1 MKYEDPFVISKRSK
15 RGLLV
20 LILASLGLIF
30 FPRVYKFFQKE
41 EALVINSEQI
51 AEFERTHKKFEKRN
65 YSNYYSKKKK
75 YKAPDSKFNPNTY
88 TLSDWI
94 NLGLSEKQ
102 SVVILKF
109 TARGIYTEEDLK
121 RIFVIPEVLFELI
134 RDSVVYPKRLYPKRF
149 YPKPF
154 KKSTHQESFKNQVKQ
169 ITQINLNT
177 SDTTEFMKIYGIGA
191 FYAKQI
197 IRYREK
203 LGGFFKKEQLLE
215 VWKMTPET
223 YDKIKDHVFINEMD
237 VKLIDINTVTI
248 EELKVNPYLT
258 WNQANSIVKMRIQRN
273 GFKNIEEIKE
283 SVLIDSE
290 TYEKLFPY
298 LSLH

>member
-30 FPRVYKFFQKE
+30 FPRVYMFFQKE

-88 TLSDWI
+88 KLSDWI
-94 NLGLSEKQ
+94 KLGLSEKQ

-109 TARGIYTEEDLK
+109 TSRGIYNEEDLK

-134 RDSVVYPKRLYPKRF
+134 RDSVVYPERF
-149 YPKPF
+149 QNSPN
-154 KKSTHQESFKNQVKQ
+154 QESFKKQAKQ
-169 ITQINLNT
+169 ITLINLNT
-177 SDTTEFMKIYGIGA
+177 ADTTEFMKIYGIGA

-203 LGGFFKKEQLLE
+203 LGGYLTKEQLFE
-215 VWKMTPET
+215 VWKMTPEA
-223 YDKIKDHVFINEMD
+223 YEKIKDHVFISEKD
-237 VKLIDINTVTI
+237 VKRININSVTI
-248 EELKVNPYLT
+248 EELKVHPYLK
-258 WNQANSIVKMRIQRN
+258 WNQANSIVKMRMLRN

>member
-30 FPRVYKFFQKE
+30 FPRVYMFFQKE
-41 EALVINSEQI
+41 EAFVINSEQI

-88 TLSDWI
+88 SLSDWI
-94 NLGLSEKQ
+94 NLGLSAKQ
-102 SVVILKF
+102 SVVVLKF
-109 TARGIYTEEDLK
+109 TSRGIYTEEDLK
-121 RIFVIPEVLFELI
+121 RIFVIPDVLFELI
-134 RDSVVYPKRLYPKRF
+134 RDSVIYPERIQNTPN
-149 YPKPF
+149 
-154 KKSTHQESFKNQVKQ
+154 QESFKKQAKQ
-169 ITQINLNT
+169 ITVINLNT
-177 SDTTEFMKIYGIGA
+177 ADTTEFMKIYGIGA

-203 LGGFFKKEQLLE
+203 LGGYITKEQLFE
-215 VWKMTPET
+215 VWKMTPEA
-223 YDKIKDHVFINEMD
+223 YEKIKDHVFISEKD
-237 VKLIDINTVTI
+237 VKRININSVTI
-248 EELKVNPYLT
+248 EELKVHPYLK
-258 WNQANSIVKMRIQRN
+258 WNQANSIIKMRIQRN

>member
-30 FPRVYKFFQKE
+30 FPRVYMFFQKE
-41 EALVINSEQI
+41 EAFVINSEQI
-51 AEFERTHKKFEKRN
+51 AEFERTHKKFKKRN

-88 TLSDWI
+88 TLSDWM

-102 SVVILKF
+102 SVVVLKF
-109 TARGIYTEEDLK
+109 TSRGIYSEEDLK
-121 RIFVIPEVLFELI
+121 RIFVIPDVLFELI
-134 RDSVVYPKRLYPKRF
+134 RDSVVYPERF
-149 YPKPF
+149 QNSPN
-154 KKSTHQESFKNQVKQ
+154 QESFKKQAKQ
-169 ITQINLNT
+169 ITLINLNT
-177 SDTTEFMKIYGIGA
+177 ADTTEFMKIYGIGA

-203 LGGFFKKEQLLE
+203 LGGYFTKEQLFE
-215 VWKMTPET
+215 VWKMTNEA
-223 YDKIKDHVFINEMD
+223 YDKIKDHVFISEKD
-237 VKLIDINTVTI
+237 VKRININSVTI
-248 EELKVNPYLT
+248 EELKVHPYLK

>member
-30 FPRVYKFFQKE
+30 FPRVYMFFQKK
-41 EALVINSEQI
+41 EAFVINSEQI
-51 AEFERTHKKFEKRN
+51 TEFERTHKKFEKRN

-88 TLSDWI
+88 TLTDWT

-109 TARGIYTEEDLK
+109 TSRGIYNEEDLK

-134 RDSVVYPKRLYPKRF
+134 RDSVVYPERIQNTPN
-149 YPKPF
+149 
-154 KKSTHQESFKNQVKQ
+154 QESFKKQAKQ
-169 ITQINLNT
+169 INLINLNT
-177 SDTTEFMKIYGIGA
+177 ADTTEFMKIYGIGA

-203 LGGFFKKEQLLE
+203 LGGYLTKEQLFE
-215 VWKMTPET
+215 VWKMTPEA
-223 YDKIKDHVFINEMD
+223 YEKIKDHVFISEKD
-237 VKLIDINTVTI
+237 VKRININSVTI
-248 EELKVNPYLT
+248 EELKVHPYLK

>member
-30 FPRVYKFFQKE
+30 FPRVYMFFQKE
-41 EALVINSEQI
+41 ETLVINSEQI

-134 RDSVVYPKRLYPKRF
+134 RDSVVYPERF
-149 YPKPF
+149 QNTPN
-154 KKSTHQESFKNQVKQ
+154 QESFKKQAKQ
-169 ITQINLNT
+169 ITLINLNT
-177 SDTTEFMKIYGIGA
+177 ADTTEFMKIYGIGA

-203 LGGFFKKEQLLE
+203 LGGYFTKEQLFE
-215 VWKMTPET
+215 VWKMTNEA
-223 YDKIKDHVFINEMD
+223 YDKIKDHVFISEKD
-237 VKLIDINTVTI
+237 VKRININSVTI
-248 EELKVNPYLT
+248 EELKVHPYLK

>member
-30 FPRVYKFFQKE
+30 FPRVYMFFQKE

-65 YSNYYSKKKK
+65 YSNYHSKKKK

-94 NLGLSEKQ
+94 KLGLSAKQ
-102 SVVILKF
+102 SVVVLKF
-109 TARGIYTEEDLK
+109 TSRGIYSEEDLK

-134 RDSVVYPKRLYPKRF
+134 RDSVVYPERF
-149 YPKPF
+149 QNSPNQETF
-154 KKSTHQESFKNQVKQ
+154 KKQAKQ
-169 ITQINLNT
+169 ITVINLNT
-177 SDTTEFMKIYGIGA
+177 ADTTEFMKIYGVGA

-203 LGGFFKKEQLLE
+203 LGGFFKKEQLFE
-215 VWKMTPET
+215 VWKMTT
-223 YDKIKDHVFINEMD
+223 DAYDKIKDHVFISEKD
-237 VKLIDINTVTI
+237 VKRININSVTI
-248 EELKVNPYLT
+248 EELKVHPYLK
-258 WNQANSIVKMRIQRN
+258 WNQANSIIKMRIQRN

>member
-30 FPRVYKFFQKE
+30 FPRVYMFFQKD
-41 EALVINSEQI
+41 EAFVINSEQI

-88 TLSDWI
+88 TLSDWT

-121 RIFVIPEVLFELI
+121 RIFVIPDVLFELI
-134 RDSVVYPKRLYPKRF
+134 RDSVVYPERIQNTPN
-149 YPKPF
+149 
-154 KKSTHQESFKNQVKQ
+154 QESFKKQAKQ
-169 ITQINLNT
+169 ITLINLNT
-177 SDTTEFMKIYGIGA
+177 ADTTEFMKIYGIGA

-215 VWKMTPET
+215 VWKMTPEA
-223 YDKIKDHVFINEMD
+223 YDKIKDHVFISEKD
-237 VKLIDINTVTI
+237 VKRININSVTI
-248 EELKVNPYLT
+248 EVLKVHPYLK

>member
-30 FPRVYKFFQKE
+30 FPRVYMFFQKQ
-41 EALVINSEQI
+41 EAFVINSEQI
-51 AEFERTHKKFEKRN
+51 AEFERTHKKFKKRN

-88 TLSDWI
+88 KLSDWM
-94 NLGLSEKQ
+94 NLGLSAKQ
-102 SVVILKF
+102 SVVVLKF
-109 TARGIYTEEDLK
+109 TSRGIYSEEDLK
-121 RIFVIPEVLFELI
+121 RIFVIPDVLFELI
-134 RDSVVYPKRLYPKRF
+134 RDSVVYPERF
-149 YPKPF
+149 QNSPN
-154 KKSTHQESFKNQVKQ
+154 QESFKKQAKQ
-169 ITQINLNT
+169 ITLINLNT
-177 SDTTEFMKIYGIGA
+177 ADTTEFMKIYGIGA

-203 LGGFFKKEQLLE
+203 LGGYFTKEQLFE
-215 VWKMTPET
+215 VWKMTNEA
-223 YDKIKDHVFINEMD
+223 YDKIKDHVFINEKD
-237 VKLIDINTVTI
+237 VKRIHINSVTI
-248 EELKVNPYLT
+248 EELKAHPYLN
-258 WNQANSIVKMRIQRN
+258 WNKANSIVKMRVQRN
-273 GFKNIEEIKE
+273 GFKNIEELKE

-298 LSLH
+298 LSLY

>member
-30 FPRVYKFFQKE
+30 FPRVYMFFQKE
-41 EALVINSEQI
+41 EAFVINSEQI
-51 AEFERTHKKFEKRN
+51 AEFERTHRKFEKRN
-65 YSNYYSKKKK
+65 YYNYYSKKKK

-88 TLSDWI
+88 TLSDWT

-121 RIFVIPEVLFELI
+121 RIFVIPDVLFELI
-134 RDSVVYPKRLYPKRF
+134 RDSVVYPERF
-149 YPKPF
+149 QN
-154 KKSTHQESFKNQVKQ
+154 TLNQESYKKQAKQ
-169 ITQINLNT
+169 ITLINLNT
-177 SDTTEFMKIYGIGA
+177 ADTTEFMKIYGIGA

-215 VWKMTPET
+215 VWKMTPEA
-223 YDKIKDHVFINEMD
+223 YDKIKDHVFISEKD
-237 VKLIDINTVTI
+237 VKRININSVTI
-248 EELKVNPYLT
+248 EVLKVHPYLK

-298 LSLH
+298 LSLY

>member
-30 FPRVYKFFQKE
+30 FPRVYMFFQKE
-41 EALVINSEQI
+41 EAFVINSEQI

-94 NLGLSEKQ
+94 HLGLSEKQ
-102 SVVILKF
+102 SVVVLKF
-109 TARGIYTEEDLK
+109 TSRGIYSEEDLK
-121 RIFVIPEVLFELI
+121 RIFVIPDVLFELI
-134 RDSVVYPKRLYPKRF
+134 RDSVIYPERF
-149 YPKPF
+149 QNSPN
-154 KKSTHQESFKNQVKQ
+154 QESFKKQAKQ
-169 ITQINLNT
+169 ITLINLNT
-177 SDTTEFMKIYGIGA
+177 ADTTEFMKIYGIGV

-203 LGGFFKKEQLLE
+203 LGGYFTKEQLFE
-215 VWKMTPET
+215 VWKMTPEA
-223 YDKIKDHVFINEMD
+223 YAKIKDHVFISEKD
-237 VKLIDINTVTI
+237 VKRININSVTI
-248 EELKVNPYLT
+248 EELKVHPYLK

-273 GFKNIEEIKE
+273 GFKNIEELKE

>member
-30 FPRVYKFFQKE
+30 FPRVYMFFQKE
-41 EALVINSEQI
+41 EALVINSEKI
-51 AEFERTHKKFEKRN
+51 AEFERTHKKFKKRN

-75 YKAPDSKFNPNTY
+75 YKAPVSKFNPNNY
-88 TLSDWI
+88 SLSDWM

-102 SVVILKF
+102 SVVVLKF
-109 TARGIYTEEDLK
+109 SSRGIYSEQDLK
-121 RIFVIPEVLFELI
+121 RIFVIPDVLFELI
-134 RDSVVYPKRLYPKRF
+134 RDSVIYPERIQNTPN
-149 YPKPF
+149 
-154 KKSTHQESFKNQVKQ
+154 QESFKKQAKQ
-169 ITQINLNT
+169 ITLINLNT
-177 SDTTEFMKIYGIGA
+177 ADTTEFMKIYGIGA

-203 LGGFFKKEQLLE
+203 LGGYFTKEQLFE
-215 VWKMTPET
+215 VWKMTTEA
-223 YDKIKDHVFINEMD
+223 YDKIKDHVFISEKD
-237 VKLIDINTVTI
+237 VKRININSVTI
-248 EELKVNPYLT
+248 EELKVHPYLN
-258 WNQANSIVKMRIQRN
+258 WNKANSIIKMRIQRN

-298 LSLH
+298 LSLY

>member
-30 FPRVYKFFQKE
+30 FPRVYMFFQKK
-41 EALVINSEQI
+41 EAFVINSEQI

-134 RDSVVYPKRLYPKRF
+134 RDSVVYPERF
-149 YPKPF
+149 QNTPN
-154 KKSTHQESFKNQVKQ
+154 QESFKKQAKQ
-169 ITQINLNT
+169 ITLINLNT
-177 SDTTEFMKIYGIGA
+177 ADTTEFMKIYGIGA
-191 FYAKQI
+191 FYATQI

-203 LGGFFKKEQLLE
+203 LGGYFTKEQLFE
-215 VWKMTPET
+215 VWKMTNEA
-223 YDKIKDHVFINEMD
+223 YDKIKDHVFISEKD
-237 VKLIDINTVTI
+237 VKRININSVTI
-248 EELKVNPYLT
+248 EELKVHPYLK

>member
-30 FPRVYKFFQKE
+30 FPRVYMFFQKE
-41 EALVINSEQI
+41 EAFVINSEQI
-51 AEFERTHKKFEKRN
+51 TEFERTHKKFEKRN

-88 TLSDWI
+88 KLSDWI

-109 TARGIYTEEDLK
+109 TSRGIYNEEDLK

-134 RDSVVYPKRLYPKRF
+134 RDSVVYPERF
-149 YPKPF
+149 QNSPN
-154 KKSTHQESFKNQVKQ
+154 QESFKKQAKQ
-169 ITQINLNT
+169 ITLINLNT
-177 SDTTEFMKIYGIGA
+177 ADTTEFMKIYGIGA

-215 VWKMTPET
+215 VWKMTPEA
-223 YDKIKDHVFINEMD
+223 YDKIKDHVFISE
-237 VKLIDINTVTI
+237 KDIKRININSVTI
-248 EELKVNPYLT
+248 EELKVHPYLK
-258 WNQANSIVKMRIQRN
+258 WNQANSIVKMRMQRN

-298 LSLH
+298 LSLY

>member
-30 FPRVYKFFQKE
+30 FPRVYMFFQKE
-41 EALVINSEQI
+41 EAFVINSEKI

-75 YKAPDSKFNPNTY
+75 YKAPDSRFNPNTY
-88 TLSDWI
+88 SLSDWK

-102 SVVILKF
+102 SLVVLKF
-109 TARGIYTEEDLK
+109 TSSGIYSEQDLK
-121 RIFVIPEVLFELI
+121 RIFVIPDVLFELI
-134 RDSVVYPKRLYPKRF
+134 RDSVIYPERF
-149 YPKPF
+149 QNSPN
-154 KKSTHQESFKNQVKQ
+154 QESFKKQVKQ
-169 ITQINLNT
+169 ITLINLNT
-177 SDTTEFMKIYGIGA
+177 ADTTEFMKIYGIGA

-203 LGGFFKKEQLLE
+203 LGGFFTKEQLFE
-215 VWKMTPET
+215 VWKMTPEA
-223 YDKIKDHVFINEMD
+223 YDKIKDHVFISEKD
-237 VKLIDINTVTI
+237 VKRININSVTI
-248 EELKVNPYLT
+248 EELKVHPYLK
-258 WNQANSIVKMRIQRN
+258 WNQANSIIKMRIQRN

>member
-20 LILASLGLIF
+20 LILASLVLIF
-30 FPRVYKFFQKE
+30 FPRVYMFFQKE

-75 YKAPDSKFNPNTY
+75 YKAPDSRFNPNTY
-88 TLSDWI
+88 SLSDWK

-102 SVVILKF
+102 SLVVLKF
-109 TARGIYTEEDLK
+109 TSRGIYSEEDLK
-121 RIFVIPEVLFELI
+121 RIFVIPDVLFELI
-134 RDSVVYPKRLYPKRF
+134 RDSVVYPERF
-149 YPKPF
+149 QNSPN
-154 KKSTHQESFKNQVKQ
+154 QESFKKQVKQ
-169 ITQINLNT
+169 ITLINLNT
-177 SDTTEFMKIYGIGA
+177 ADTTEFMKIYGIGA

-215 VWKMTPET
+215 VWKMTPEA
-223 YDKIKDHVFINEMD
+223 YDKIKDHVFISEKD
-237 VKLIDINTVTI
+237 VKRININSVTI
-248 EELKVNPYLT
+248 EELKVHPYLK
-258 WNQANSIVKMRIQRN
+258 WNQANSIVKMRMQRN
-273 GFKNIEEIKE
+273 GFKNIEELKE
-283 SVLIDSE
+283 SVLIDAE

-298 LSLH
+298 LSLY

>member
-30 FPRVYKFFQKE
+30 FPRVYMFFQKE
-41 EALVINSEQI
+41 EALVINSEKI
-51 AEFERTHKKFEKRN
+51 AEFERTHKKFKKRN

-75 YKAPDSKFNPNTY
+75 YKAPVSKFNPNNY
-88 TLSDWI
+88 SLSDWM

-102 SVVILKF
+102 SVVVLKF
-109 TARGIYTEEDLK
+109 TSRGIYSEQDLK
-121 RIFVIPEVLFELI
+121 RIFVIPDVLFELI
-134 RDSVVYPKRLYPKRF
+134 RDSVVYSERF
-149 YPKPF
+149 QNSPN
-154 KKSTHQESFKNQVKQ
+154 QESFKKQAKQ
-169 ITQINLNT
+169 ITLINLNT
-177 SDTTEFMKIYGIGA
+177 ADTTEFMKIYGIGA

-203 LGGFFKKEQLLE
+203 LGGYFTKEQLFE
-215 VWKMTPET
+215 VWKMTNEA
-223 YDKIKDHVFINEMD
+223 YDKIKDHVFISEKD
-237 VKLIDINTVTI
+237 VKRININSVTI
-248 EELKVNPYLT
+248 EELKVHPYLK

-273 GFKNIEEIKE
+273 GFKNIEELKE

>member
-30 FPRVYKFFQKE
+30 FPRVYMFFQKE

-109 TARGIYTEEDLK
+109 TSRGIYNEEDLK
-121 RIFVIPEVLFELI
+121 RIFVIPDVLFELI
-134 RDSVVYPKRLYPKRF
+134 RDSVVYPERF
-149 YPKPF
+149 QNSPN
-154 KKSTHQESFKNQVKQ
+154 QESFKKQAKQ
-169 ITQINLNT
+169 ITLINLNT
-177 SDTTEFMKIYGIGA
+177 ADTTEFMKIYGIGA

-215 VWKMTPET
+215 VWKMTPEA
-223 YDKIKDHVFINEMD
+223 YDKIKDHVFISEKD
-237 VKLIDINTVTI
+237 VKRININSVTI
-248 EELKVNPYLT
+248 EVLKVHPYLK

>member
-30 FPRVYKFFQKE
+30 FPRVYMFFQKE

-51 AEFERTHKKFEKRN
+51 SEFERTHKKFEKRN

-75 YKAPDSKFNPNTY
+75 YKAPDSKFNPNNY
-88 TLSDWI
+88 SLSDWM

-102 SVVILKF
+102 SVVVLKF
-109 TARGIYTEEDLK
+109 TSRGIYSEEDLK
-121 RIFVIPEVLFELI
+121 RIFVIPDILFELI
-134 RDSVVYPKRLYPKRF
+134 RDSVVYPERF
-149 YPKPF
+149 QNSPN
-154 KKSTHQESFKNQVKQ
+154 QESFKKQAKQ
-169 ITQINLNT
+169 ITLINLNT
-177 SDTTEFMKIYGIGA
+177 ADTTEFIKIYGVGA

-203 LGGFFKKEQLLE
+203 LGGFFKKEQLFE
-215 VWKMTPET
+215 VWKMTTEA
-223 YDKIKDHVFINEMD
+223 YDKIKDHVFISEKD
-237 VKLIDINTVTI
+237 VKRININSVTI
-248 EELKVNPYLT
+248 EELKVHPYLK
-258 WNQANSIVKMRIQRN
+258 WNQANSIIKMRIQRN
-273 GFKNIEEIKE
+273 GFKNIEELKE

>member
-30 FPRVYKFFQKE
+30 FPRVYMFFQKE
-41 EALVINSEQI
+41 EAFVINSEQI

-75 YKAPDSKFNPNTY
+75 YKAPVSKFNPNNY
-88 TLSDWI
+88 SLSDWM

-102 SVVILKF
+102 SVVVLKF
-109 TARGIYTEEDLK
+109 TSRGIYSEEDLK
-121 RIFVIPEVLFELI
+121 RIFVIPDVLFELI
-134 RDSVVYPKRLYPKRF
+134 RDSVIYPERF
-149 YPKPF
+149 QNSPN
-154 KKSTHQESFKNQVKQ
+154 QESLKKQAKQ
-169 ITQINLNT
+169 ITLINLNT
-177 SDTTEFMKIYGIGA
+177 ADTTEFMKIYGVGA

-215 VWKMTPET
+215 VWKMTPEA
-223 YDKIKDHVFINEMD
+223 YEKIKDHVFISEKD
-237 VKLIDINTVTI
+237 VKRININSVTI
-248 EELKVNPYLT
+248 EELKVHPYLK

>member
-30 FPRVYKFFQKE
+30 FPRVYMFFQKE

-65 YSNYYSKKKK
+65 YSNYHSKKKK

-134 RDSVVYPKRLYPKRF
+134 RDSVVYPERF
-149 YPKPF
+149 QNTPN
-154 KKSTHQESFKNQVKQ
+154 QESFKKQAKQ
-169 ITQINLNT
+169 ITLINLNT
-177 SDTTEFMKIYGIGA
+177 ADTTEFMKIYGIGA

-203 LGGFFKKEQLLE
+203 LGGFFTKEQLFE
-215 VWKMTPET
+215 VWKMTPEA
-223 YDKIKDHVFINEMD
+223 YDKIKDHVFISEKD
-237 VKLIDINTVTI
+237 VKRININSVTI
-248 EELKVNPYLT
+248 EELKVHPYLK
-258 WNQANSIVKMRIQRN
+258 WNQANSIVKMRVQRN

>member
-30 FPRVYKFFQKE
+30 FPRVYMFFQKE
-41 EALVINSEQI
+41 EALVINSEKI
-51 AEFERTHKKFEKRN
+51 AEFERTHKKFKKRN
-65 YSNYYSKKKK
+65 YSNYYSKNKK
-75 YKAPDSKFNPNTY
+75 YKAPVSKFNPNNY
-88 TLSDWI
+88 SLSDWM

-102 SVVILKF
+102 SVVVLKF
-109 TARGIYTEEDLK
+109 TSRGIYSEEDLK
-121 RIFVIPEVLFELI
+121 RIFVIPDVLFELI
-134 RDSVVYPKRLYPKRF
+134 RDSVVYSERF
-149 YPKPF
+149 QNSPN
-154 KKSTHQESFKNQVKQ
+154 QESFKKQAKQ
-169 ITQINLNT
+169 ITLINLNT
-177 SDTTEFMKIYGIGA
+177 ADTTEFMKIYGIGA

-203 LGGFFKKEQLLE
+203 LGGYFTKEQLFE
-215 VWKMTPET
+215 VWKMTNEA
-223 YDKIKDHVFINEMD
+223 YDKIKDHVFISEKD
-237 VKLIDINTVTI
+237 VKRININSVTI
-248 EELKVNPYLT
+248 EELKVHPYLK

>member
-30 FPRVYKFFQKE
+30 FPRVYMFFQKE
-41 EALVINSEQI
+41 EAFVINSEQI
-51 AEFERTHKKFEKRN
+51 AEFERTHKKFKKRN
-65 YSNYYSKKKK
+65 YSNYYSKNKK
-75 YKAPDSKFNPNTY
+75 YKAPVSKFNPNNY
-88 TLSDWI
+88 SLSDWM

-102 SVVILKF
+102 SVVVLKF
-109 TARGIYTEEDLK
+109 TSRGIYSEEDLK
-121 RIFVIPEVLFELI
+121 RIFVIPDVLFELI
-134 RDSVVYPKRLYPKRF
+134 RDSVVYPERF
-149 YPKPF
+149 QNSPN
-154 KKSTHQESFKNQVKQ
+154 QESFKKQAKQ
-169 ITQINLNT
+169 ITLINLNT
-177 SDTTEFMKIYGIGA
+177 ADTTEFMKIYGIGA

-203 LGGFFKKEQLLE
+203 LGGYFTKEQLFE
-215 VWKMTPET
+215 VWKMTNEA
-223 YDKIKDHVFINEMD
+223 YDKIKDHVFISEKD
-237 VKLIDINTVTI
+237 VKRININSVTI
-248 EELKVNPYLT
+248 EELKVHPYLK
-258 WNQANSIVKMRIQRN
+258 WNQANSIIKMRIQRN

>member
-1 MKYEDPFVISKRSK
+1 MKHEDPFVISKRSK

-30 FPRVYKFFQKE
+30 FPRVYMFFQKK
-41 EALVINSEQI
+41 EAFVINSEKI

-88 TLSDWI
+88 KLSDWI

-134 RDSVVYPKRLYPKRF
+134 RDSVVYPKR
-149 YPKPF
+149 F
-154 KKSTHQESFKNQVKQ
+154 KKSPHQESFKNQVKQ

-177 SDTTEFMKIYGIGA
+177 ADTTEFMKIYGIGA

-203 LGGFFKKEQLLE
+203 LGGYFTKEQLFE
-215 VWKMTPET
+215 VWKMTTEA
-223 YDKIKDHVFINEMD
+223 YGKIKDHVFISEKD
-237 VKLIDINTVTI
+237 VKRININSVTI
-248 EELKVNPYLT
+248 EELKVHPYLK
-258 WNQANSIVKMRIQRN
+258 WNQANSIIKMRIQRN

-283 SVLIDSE
+283 SVLIDPE

>member
-30 FPRVYKFFQKE
+30 FPRVYMFFQKD
-41 EALVINSEQI
+41 EAFVINSEQI

-121 RIFVIPEVLFELI
+121 RIFVIPDVLFELI
-134 RDSVVYPKRLYPKRF
+134 RDSVVYPERIQNTPN
-149 YPKPF
+149 
-154 KKSTHQESFKNQVKQ
+154 QESFKKQAKQ
-169 ITQINLNT
+169 ITLINLNT
-177 SDTTEFMKIYGIGA
+177 ADTTEFMKIYGIGA

-203 LGGFFKKEQLLE
+203 LGGYLTKEQLFE
-215 VWKMTPET
+215 VWKMTPEA
-223 YDKIKDHVFINEMD
+223 YDKIKDHVFISEKD
-237 VKLIDINTVTI
+237 VKRININSVTI
-248 EELKVNPYLT
+248 EELKVHPYLK
-258 WNQANSIVKMRIQRN
+258 WNQANSIIKMRIQRN

>member
-30 FPRVYKFFQKE
+30 FPRVYMFFQKE
-41 EALVINSEQI
+41 EAFVINSEQI

-88 TLSDWI
+88 KLSDWM

-102 SVVILKF
+102 SVVVLKF
-109 TARGIYTEEDLK
+109 TSRGIYSEEDLK
-121 RIFVIPEVLFELI
+121 RIFVIPDVLFELI
-134 RDSVVYPKRLYPKRF
+134 RDSVVYPERIQNTPNQEL
-149 YPKPF
+149 F
-154 KKSTHQESFKNQVKQ
+154 KKQAKQ
-169 ITQINLNT
+169 ITLINLNT
-177 SDTTEFMKIYGIGA
+177 ADTTEFMKIYGIGA

-203 LGGFFKKEQLLE
+203 LGGFFKKEQLFE
-215 VWKMTPET
+215 VWKMTPEA
-223 YDKIKDHVFINEMD
+223 YDKIKDHVFISEKD
-237 VKLIDINTVTI
+237 VKRININSVTI
-248 EELKVNPYLT
+248 EELKVHPYLK
-258 WNQANSIVKMRIQRN
+258 WNQANSIVKMRVQRN
-273 GFKNIEEIKE
+273 GFKNIEELKE

-290 TYEKLFPY
+290 TYDKLFPY

>member
-1 MKYEDPFVISKRSK
+1 MKFEDPFVISKRSK

-30 FPRVYKFFQKE
+30 FPRVYMFFQKE

-51 AEFERTHKKFEKRN
+51 SEFERTHKKFEKRN

-88 TLSDWI
+88 SLSDWM

-102 SVVILKF
+102 SVVVLKF
-109 TARGIYTEEDLK
+109 TSRGIYSEQDLK
-121 RIFVIPEVLFELI
+121 RIFVIPDILFELI
-134 RDSVVYPKRLYPKRF
+134 RDSVVYPERF
-149 YPKPF
+149 QNSPN
-154 KKSTHQESFKNQVKQ
+154 QESFKKQAKQ
-169 ITQINLNT
+169 ITLINLNT
-177 SDTTEFMKIYGIGA
+177 ADTTEFIKIYGVGA

-203 LGGFFKKEQLLE
+203 LGGFFKKEQLFE
-215 VWKMTPET
+215 VWKMTT
-223 YDKIKDHVFINEMD
+223 DAYDKIKDHVFISEKD
-237 VKLIDINTVTI
+237 VKRININSVTI
-248 EELKVNPYLT
+248 EELKVHPYLK
-258 WNQANSIVKMRIQRN
+258 WNQANSIIKMRIQRN

>member
-20 LILASLGLIF
+20 LILASLVLIF
-30 FPRVYKFFQKE
+30 FPRVYMFFQKE

-75 YKAPDSKFNPNTY
+75 YKAPDSKFNPNSY

-94 NLGLSEKQ
+94 KLGLSEKQ

-121 RIFVIPEVLFELI
+121 RIFVIPDILFELI
-134 RDSVVYPKRLYPKRF
+134 RDSVVYPQRF
-149 YPKPF
+149 QNTPN
-154 KKSTHQESFKNQVKQ
+154 QESFQKQVKQ

-177 SDTTEFMKIYGIGA
+177 ADTTEFMKIYGIGA

-203 LGGFFKKEQLLE
+203 LGGYFTKEQLLE
-215 VWKMTPET
+215 VWKMTPEA
-223 YDKIKDHVFINEMD
+223 YDKIKDHIFINEKD
-237 VKLIDINTVTI
+237 VKRIDINSVTI
-248 EELKVNPYLT
+248 EELKAHPYLN
-258 WNQANSIVKMRIQRN
+258 WNKANSIIKMRIQRN
-273 GFKNIEEIKE
+273 GFKNIEL
-283 SVLIDSE
+283 LIISIFLSRSE
-290 TYEKLFPY
+290 KGI
-298 LSLH
+298 S

>member
-30 FPRVYKFFQKE
+30 FPRVYMFFQKE
-41 EALVINSEQI
+41 EAFVINSEQI
-51 AEFERTHKKFEKRN
+51 SEFERTHKKFEKRN

-88 TLSDWI
+88 TLSDWK

-102 SVVILKF
+102 SLVVLKF
-109 TARGIYTEEDLK
+109 TSRGIYSEQDLK
-121 RIFVIPEVLFELI
+121 RIFVIPDILFELI
-134 RDSVVYPKRLYPKRF
+134 RDSVIYPERF
-149 YPKPF
+149 QNSPN
-154 KKSTHQESFKNQVKQ
+154 QESLKKQAKQ
-169 ITQINLNT
+169 ITLINLNT
-177 SDTTEFMKIYGIGA
+177 ADTTEFMKIYGVGA

-197 IRYREK
+197 IRFREK

-215 VWKMTPET
+215 VWKMTPEA
-223 YDKIKDHVFINEMD
+223 YEKIKDHVFISEKD
-237 VKLIDINTVTI
+237 VKRININSVTI
-248 EELKVNPYLT
+248 EELKVHPYLK
-258 WNQANSIVKMRIQRN
+258 WNQANSIVKMRMQRN

>member
-30 FPRVYKFFQKE
+30 FPRVYMFFQKE
-41 EALVINSEQI
+41 EALVINSEKI
-51 AEFERTHKKFEKRN
+51 AEFERTHKKFKKRN

-75 YKAPDSKFNPNTY
+75 YKAPVSKFNPNNY
-88 TLSDWI
+88 SLSDWM

-102 SVVILKF
+102 SVVVLKF
-109 TARGIYTEEDLK
+109 SSRGIYSEQDLK
-121 RIFVIPEVLFELI
+121 RIFVIPDVLFELI
-134 RDSVVYPKRLYPKRF
+134 RDSVVYPERF
-149 YPKPF
+149 QNSPN
-154 KKSTHQESFKNQVKQ
+154 QESFKKQAKQ
-169 ITQINLNT
+169 ITLINLNT
-177 SDTTEFMKIYGIGA
+177 ADTTEFMKIYGIGA

-203 LGGFFKKEQLLE
+203 LGGYFTKEQLFE
-215 VWKMTPET
+215 VWKMTPEA
-223 YDKIKDHVFINEMD
+223 YDKIKDHVFINEKD
-237 VKLIDINTVTI
+237 VKRIHINSVTI
-248 EELKVNPYLT
+248 EELKAHPYLN
-258 WNQANSIVKMRIQRN
+258 WNKANSIIKMRIQRN

>member
-1 MKYEDPFVISKRSK
+1 MKYEDLFVISKRSK

-30 FPRVYKFFQKE
+30 FPRVYMFFQKK
-41 EALVINSEQI
+41 EAFVINSEQI
-51 AEFERTHKKFEKRN
+51 AEFERTHKKFKKRN

-88 TLSDWI
+88 TLSDWM
-94 NLGLSEKQ
+94 NLGLSAKQ
-102 SVVILKF
+102 SVVVLKF
-109 TARGIYTEEDLK
+109 TSRGIYSEEDLK
-121 RIFVIPEVLFELI
+121 RIFVIPDVLFELI
-134 RDSVVYPKRLYPKRF
+134 RDSVVYPERF
-149 YPKPF
+149 QNTPN
-154 KKSTHQESFKNQVKQ
+154 QESFKKQANQ
-169 ITQINLNT
+169 ITLINLNT
-177 SDTTEFMKIYGIGA
+177 ADTTEFMKIYGVGA

-203 LGGFFKKEQLLE
+203 LGGFFTKEQLFE
-215 VWKMTPET
+215 VWKMTPEA
-223 YDKIKDHVFINEMD
+223 YDKIKDHVFISEKD
-237 VKLIDINTVTI
+237 VKRININSVII
-248 EELKVNPYLT
+248 EELKVHPYLK

>member
-30 FPRVYKFFQKE
+30 FPRVYMFFQKE
-41 EALVINSEQI
+41 EAFVINSEKI

-88 TLSDWI
+88 TLSDWK

-102 SVVILKF
+102 SLVVLKF
-109 TARGIYTEEDLK
+109 TSRGIYSEQDLK
-121 RIFVIPEVLFELI
+121 RIFVIPDILFELI
-134 RDSVVYPKRLYPKRF
+134 RDSVIYPERF
-149 YPKPF
+149 QNSPN
-154 KKSTHQESFKNQVKQ
+154 QESLKKQAKQ
-169 ITQINLNT
+169 ITLINLNT
-177 SDTTEFMKIYGIGA
+177 ADTTEFMKIYGVGA

-197 IRYREK
+197 IRFREK

-215 VWKMTPET
+215 VWKMTPEA
-223 YDKIKDHVFINEMD
+223 YEKIKDHVFISEKD
-237 VKLIDINTVTI
+237 VKRININSVTI
-248 EELKVNPYLT
+248 EELKVHPYLK

-273 GFKNIEEIKE
+273 GFKNIEELKE

>member
-30 FPRVYKFFQKE
+30 FPRVYMFFQKE
-41 EALVINSEQI
+41 EAFVINSEKI
-51 AEFERTHKKFEKRN
+51 AEFERSHKKFEKRN

-94 NLGLSEKQ
+94 KLGLSAKQ
-102 SVVILKF
+102 SVVVLKF
-109 TARGIYTEEDLK
+109 TSRGIYSEEDLK

-134 RDSVVYPKRLYPKRF
+134 RDSVVYPERF
-149 YPKPF
+149 QNTPN
-154 KKSTHQESFKNQVKQ
+154 QESFKKQAKQ
-169 ITQINLNT
+169 ITLINLNT
-177 SDTTEFMKIYGIGA
+177 ADTTEFMKIYGIGA

-203 LGGFFKKEQLLE
+203 LGGFFKKEQLFE
-215 VWKMTPET
+215 VWKMTPEA
-223 YDKIKDHVFINEMD
+223 YDKIKDHVFISEKD
-237 VKLIDINTVTI
+237 VKRININSVTI
-248 EELKVNPYLT
+248 EELKVHPYLK
-258 WNQANSIVKMRIQRN
+258 WNQANSIIKMRIQRN

>member
-1 MKYEDPFVISKRSK
+1 MKFEDPFVISKRSK

-30 FPRVYKFFQKE
+30 FPRVYMFFQKE

-51 AEFERTHKKFEKRN
+51 SEFERTHKKFEKRN

-75 YKAPDSKFNPNTY
+75 YKAPVSKFNPNNY
-88 TLSDWI
+88 SLSDWM

-102 SVVILKF
+102 SVVVLKF
-109 TARGIYTEEDLK
+109 TSRGIYSEQDLK
-121 RIFVIPEVLFELI
+121 RIFVIPDILFELI
-134 RDSVVYPKRLYPKRF
+134 RDSVVYPERF
-149 YPKPF
+149 QNSPN
-154 KKSTHQESFKNQVKQ
+154 QESFKKQAKQ
-169 ITQINLNT
+169 ITLINLNT
-177 SDTTEFMKIYGIGA
+177 ADTTEFIKIYGVGA

-203 LGGFFKKEQLLE
+203 LGGFFKKEQLFE
-215 VWKMTPET
+215 VWKMTTEA
-223 YDKIKDHVFINEMD
+223 YDKIKDHVFISEKD
-237 VKLIDINTVTI
+237 VKRININSVTI
-248 EELKVNPYLT
+248 EELKVHPYLK